1 MWNDPF
7 KLSNL
12 MIPVWEK
19 SRPRLHSTARL
30 GTIEDA
36 KKYLDEGDDINLMTK
51 HEPYAPL
58 HDAVYEHRLAM
69 VKLLVERKANIHL
82 KTIGGSDT
90 ALGLAA
96 NSSLPKSTEATMYL
110 LDQRADV
117 NDTNAYGMTALMYA
131 VNCCNHRNVQLLLER
146 KADPRMI
153 DKDGMTAI
161 SFTLHSYTF
170 QTKPEW
176 QPIQDTIEKTIKL
189 DLSCQDF

>member
-1 MWNDPF
+1 CCLPSRCISFFLCHVWPKQWSSDNFFGYLSLTLLFFLGCQTRNMDMWNDPF

-96 NSSLPKSTEATMYL
+96 NSSLPKSTEATM
-110 LDQRADV
+110 
-117 NDTNAYGMTALMYA
+117 
-131 VNCCNHRNVQLLLER
+131 
-146 KADPRMI
+146 
-153 DKDGMTAI
+153 
-161 SFTLHSYTF
+161 
-170 QTKPEW
+170 
-176 QPIQDTIEKTIKL
+176 
-189 DLSCQDF
+189 